1 MTVGDVLAL
10 TWRHWLVSLLMAA
23 LLALGLSWA
32 VHRHEAYN
40 GQVAVLLLAPV
51 NSGQNALASTTASLI
66 ATTGIVSGAVNG
78 PEPGAQTV
86 NDQTLA
92 SAGITQ
98 GWSARQPNRGGQWDN
113 DFEDPYLD
121 VRSTG
126 PTMAVSQA
134 EMTVV
139 LDRIQAALTRLQD
152 AQSVPPDQRIRTVLN
167 PTAPVYV
174 KQSGS
179 RLRAMGAVGL
189 IGLLAWGAALVLAE
203 RLRPRL
209 LPSLLVAD
217 VPRPRRQR
225 EAAAADGLDR
235 G

>member
-1 MTVGDVLAL
+1 VTVGDVLAL

-23 LLALGLSWA
+23 LLALGLTWA

-51 NSGQNALASTTASLI
+51 NAGQNALASTTASLI
-66 ATTGIVSGAVNG
+66 ATTGIISGAVNG
-78 PEPGAQTV
+78 PGPGAQTV

-92 SAGITQ
+92 SAGIAR

-126 PTMAVSQA
+126 PTAAVSQA
-134 EMTVV
+134 EMAVA
-139 LDRIQAALTRLQD
+139 LDRIQAALTTLQD
-152 AQSVPPDQRIRTVLN
+152 ARSVPADQRIRTVLN
-167 PTAPVYV
+167 PTVPVYV

-179 RLRAMGAVGL
+179 RLRALGAVGIL
-189 IGLLAWGAALVLAE
+189 GLLAWGAALVVAE
-203 RLRPRL
+203 RRRPRL
-209 LPSLLVAD
+209 LPSGLVAD
-217 VPRPRRQR
+217 VPRPRRPR
-225 EAAAADGLDR
+225 EVAAVRGLDR